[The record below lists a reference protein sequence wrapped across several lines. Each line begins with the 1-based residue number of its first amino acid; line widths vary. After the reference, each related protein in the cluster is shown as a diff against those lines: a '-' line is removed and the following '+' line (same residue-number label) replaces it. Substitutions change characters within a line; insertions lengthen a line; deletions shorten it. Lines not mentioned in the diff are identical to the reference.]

1 MLTCTS
7 CSAFAPDGARFCPG
21 CGAEVSSA
29 LGEERRVVTVLFADI
44 VGFTTLSEHADP
56 EQVKRLVDGIFQKM
70 VEDVVLF
77 GGHVDKIIGDCIVAL
92 FGAPITHDDDAERA
106 VRAALKMQQT
116 LSDHNRE
123 AVSGLQ
129 MRIGI
134 NTGEVLVG
142 ASRAGGA
149 YTAMGD
155 VVNTASRLQSEA
167 PPGRVLVGQPTKV
180 LTDRPIRYSWFESLT
195 PRGREQS
202 IDAWLAEEVSLR
214 PGRRRRERSTPMIGR
229 AEETQLLLSG
239 VAYAVARQKALLVA
253 IDGEGGVG
261 KSRLAEEIVRTARE
275 AHGLSVL
282 VGACVAYGEA
292 NVWWPIA
299 TALSDALGL
308 GDMEAEGV
316 RRTGMQRAA
325 ELLGRAD
332 DDPEIGRIGD
342 AFLHLVGQP
351 SALDRLDAVRA
362 REELTRALITVLHAR
377 CNRGPL
383 LLAIAD
389 VHWADTVVLNLLEQL
404 LTNLANLPFVLLT
417 TARPD
422 VEVAW
427 PPMSPLFTSLHLR
440 LEPLDRSS
448 TEQLA
453 AAILG
458 DSADSAIVA
467 SLYDRSGG
475 NPLFLEELATLVADG
490 GHVGD
495 LPDSLRTLVSAR
507 LDQLTP
513 DQRAMLDN
521 AAVLGASGSLTALLR
536 FAEALGQHGDS
547 STLDALVDAG
557 LLAREGRRW
566 SFRSQSVRDVA
577 YNTLTKAVRAVRHY
591 GIAESLATIYERFV
605 LLSGSGGPN
614 ETTREGTANR
624 DEIAHHY
631 ATTAEL
637 VAELGPV
644 SGVPGDVVDRAVR
657 WLTLAAERASGQHY
671 MRSAVRLATRGL
683 DLLGEEVDDARVPSM
698 LRLCLIRAASHAE
711 QRNIARARADLDRV
725 LRSSEL
731 LGDLESEAEARRI
744 LGTVVRLSGNLP
756 GARDEFSEAVR
767 LFREVG
773 KPLRLARALRD
784 RAFVELLGGDL
795 HLAEQLLDEAER
807 LTQGG
812 ADAIGLAWVEWHRA
826 WLSFISGDLV
836 QAEARLDLAQRSMT
850 AMGDRGGL
858 GWAQGLLAYVRYYQ
872 GRTDEASELADRV
885 LEEALDRGDD
895 WAAGMM
901 QSLQANLWLWR
912 GRTEDALKQGE
923 TARTRFKRMG
933 DGFGELLALA
943 PLTRATAA
951 LGRAS
956 AHQRT
961 VEEMHLLGDVYQMQG
976 LVLLTE
982 AASAAQLGE
991 SERAVRAAELAVDTD
1006 RARIG
1011 FTSEAWVAR
1020 ALGLVQLGRPEDALR
1035 CLEQA
1040 ETAVAG
1046 VAYAYLTSVRVLVDV
1061 SLGEFDAALA
1071 RSAAVSADYGA
1082 SYLDH
1087 VYAGVGAALAH
1098 ARTGSPR
1105 AAVNALDRADAIAVR
1120 TGDVVAKA
1128 VIALA
1133 RSIVDP
1139 EREAGQGLEL
1149 DVPLHG
1155 WRRLFESTMTQS

>member
-1 MLTCTS
+1 
-7 CSAFAPDGARFCPG
+7 
-21 CGAEVSSA
+21 
-29 LGEERRVVTVLFADI
+29 
-44 VGFTTLSEHADP
+44 
-56 EQVKRLVDGIFQKM
+56 
-70 VEDVVLF
+70 
-77 GGHVDKIIGDCIVAL
+77 
-92 FGAPITHDDDAERA
+92 
-106 VRAALKMQQT
+106 
-116 LSDHNRE
+116 
-123 AVSGLQ
+123 
-129 MRIGI
+129 
-134 NTGEVLVG
+134 
-142 ASRAGGA
+142 
-149 YTAMGD
+149 
-155 VVNTASRLQSEA
+155 VNTASRLQTEA
-167 PPGRVLVGQPTKV
+167 PPGGVLVGQPTKV
-180 LTDRPIRYSWFESLT
+180 LTERPIRYSWFATLT

-214 PGRRRRERSTPMIGR
+214 PGRRRRERSTPLIGR
-229 AEETQLLLSG
+229 AEEAQLLLSG
-239 VAYAVARQKALLVA
+239 VGYAVARRKALLIA

-261 KSRLAEEIVRTARE
+261 KSRLSEEIVRTARDT
-275 AHGLSVL
+275 HQLSVL

-292 NVWWPIA
+292 NVWWPVA
-299 TALSDALGL
+299 KALSDALQLNDTESDGI
-308 GDMEAEGV
+308 

-325 ELLGRAD
+325 ELLGRAE
-332 DDPEIGRIGD
+332 DDPEIIRIGE

-362 REELTRALITVLHAR
+362 REELTRALITVLQAR
-377 CNRGPL
+377 CRKGPL

-389 VHWADTVVLNLLEQL
+389 IHWADTVVLNLLEQL

-417 TARPD
+417 TSRPD

-427 PPMSPLFTSLHLR
+427 PPNSALFTSIHLR

-458 DSADSAIVA
+458 ESADSAIVA

-490 GHVGD
+490 GHIAD

-513 DQRAMLDN
+513 EQRAMIDN
-521 AAVLGASGSLTALLR
+521 AAVLGSSGNLTALLR
-536 FAEALGQHGDS
+536 FAEALGQHADS
-547 STLDALVDAG
+547 STLDALVEAG
-557 LLAREGRRW
+557 LVSREGRRW
-566 SFRSQSVRDVA
+566 RFRSQSVRDVA
-577 YNTLTKAVRAVRHY
+577 YNTLTKAVRAVRHN

-605 LLSGSGGPN
+605 LTPGASGAN
-614 ETTREGTANR
+614 ETSREGTANR

-637 VAELGPV
+637 VVELGPV
-644 SGVPGDVVDRAVR
+644 AGVPADIVDRAVK
-657 WLTLAAERASGQHY
+657 WLILAAERASEQHY
-671 MRSAVRLATRGL
+671 MKSAVRLATRGL
-683 DLLGEEVDDARVPSM
+683 DLLGEEVDDEHVPSM
-698 LRLCLIRAASHAE
+698 LRLSLIRAASHAE

-725 LRSSEL
+725 LHSSEL
-731 LGDLESEAEARRI
+731 RGDLESEAEARRI

-756 GARDEFSEAVR
+756 GARGEFSESVR

-795 HLAEQLLDEAER
+795 HLAERLLDEAEQ

-826 WLSFISGDLV
+826 WLSFISGDLA
-836 QAEARLDLAQRSMT
+836 QAEERLGLAERSMT
-850 AMGDRGGL
+850 DMGDRGGL
-858 GWAQGLLAYVRYYQ
+858 GWVQGLLAYVRYYQ

-885 LEEALDRGDD
+885 LAEALDRGDD

-901 QSLQANLWLWR
+901 QSLQSNLWLWR
-912 GRTEDALKQGE
+912 GRTEEALKQGE
-923 TARTRFKRMG
+923 VARTRFKRMG

-961 VEEMHLLGDVYQMQG
+961 VEEMHLLGDVYQMQA

-982 AASAAQLGE
+982 AATAAQLGE
-991 SERAVRAAELAVDTD
+991 PDRAIRAAEAAVDGD

-1020 ALGLVQLGRPEDALR
+1020 ALGLVQLGRADDALQS
-1035 CLEQA
+1035 LERA
-1040 ETAVAG
+1040 EHAVDG
-1046 VAYAYLTSVRVLVDV
+1046 INHPYLTSVRVLVDV
-1061 SLGEFDAALA
+1061 ALGDFDSALA
-1071 RSAAVSADYGA
+1071 RGVAVSADHAA

-1087 VYAGVGAALAH
+1087 VYAGVGSALAQ
-1098 ARTGSPR
+1098 AQLGSPR
-1105 AAVNALDRADAIAVR
+1105 AAANALDRADAIALR

-1133 RSIVDP
+1133 RSILDP
-1139 EREAGQGLEL
+1139 EWEAGQSLDL

-1155 WRRLFESTMTQS
+1155 WRRLFESTLARQ